1 MTVFAKF
8 LFFIYFSSVPAL
20 FRFFVFFSLE
30 FKVANS
36 WYSLVKE
43 KRVSTQ
49 LTVCEESYFFI
60 PVMYGIYCRNNSQ
73 FAPRGIG
80 HLISV
85 FGTWCKRFGVGCM
98 YVVVLWKTFNKETFH
113 SVVSLFSAFCFPS
126 LGSFAAAWL
135 RSEELWTSVC
145 QKENSYLTSTGVY
158 SYFVNH
164 IFVKCLHSCLID
176 APSLKENVVR
186 ISFTV
191 FSGL

>member
-20 FRFFVFFSLE
+20 FRFFVFFPLE

-113 SVVSLFSAFCFPS
+113 SVVSLFSASVVSSCPVWSQSSLLFFPVWGH
-126 LGSFAAAWL
+126 LL
-135 RSEELWTSVC
+135 QLDEEEVKNCGLQCAKKKTAIWHPQGFIHTLLITFFWNV
-145 QKENSYLTSTGVY
+145 STAV
-158 SYFVNH
+158 
-164 IFVKCLHSCLID
+164 
-176 APSLKENVVR
+176 
-186 ISFTV
+186 
-191 FSGL
+191 